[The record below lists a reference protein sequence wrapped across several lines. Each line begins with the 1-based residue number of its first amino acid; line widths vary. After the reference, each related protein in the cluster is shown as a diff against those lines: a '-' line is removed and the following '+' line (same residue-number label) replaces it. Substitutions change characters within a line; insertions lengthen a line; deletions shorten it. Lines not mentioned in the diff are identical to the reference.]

1 MGQTCPREDTA
12 SRLMLSSFG
21 DLFMFL
27 REGKVLLRFVSWDFS
42 FEGSGKQWEHLLP
55 PESEEA

>member
-1 MGQTCPREDTA
+1 MP
-12 SRLMLSSFG
+12 LPSFG

-27 REGKVLLRFVSWDFS
+27 REGKVLLRFVRWDFS